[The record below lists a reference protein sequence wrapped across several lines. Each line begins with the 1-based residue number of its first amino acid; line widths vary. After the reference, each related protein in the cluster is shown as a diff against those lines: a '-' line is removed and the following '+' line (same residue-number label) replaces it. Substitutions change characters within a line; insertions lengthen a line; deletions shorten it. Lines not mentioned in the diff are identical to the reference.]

1 MKKILFILLLLT
13 VAPGFAQETF
23 RLETGDLLFQVN
35 GRSAYTDAIKN
46 VTSGIGQLEFS
57 HVGVAY
63 VENGETYV
71 LEAVPYGVVKSK
83 LDKFFRNSQLIDGKP
98 VVVVGRLKPR
108 LQKNIPAAIERI
120 KKLLGKR
127 PQFVRGIWVK
137 SNIGGEKGTQLIYRK
152 LTNRRSYRW
161 KRIDKALVSPV
172 ADLHFR
178 DLLGSAHALLQQ
190 IFHVAAL
197 SQATTPP
204 APDYGRT
211 LRRGSSVRSPEYSY
225 RRQGIPPP

>member
-1 MKKILFILLLLT
+1 MKKILFVLLFLT
-13 VAPGFAQETF
+13 AAPGFAQETF

-71 LEAVPYGVVKSK
+71 LEAVPYGVVKSR
-83 LDKFFRNSQLIDGKP
+83 LDKFFRNSQLIDGNP

-127 PQFVRGIWVK
+127 YDYVFNPDDDTYYC
-137 SNIGGEKGTQLIYRK
+137 SELIYV
-152 LTNRRSYRW
+152 SYLR
-161 KRIDKALVSPV
+161 
-172 ADLHFR
+172 
-178 DLLGSAHALLQQ
+178 
-190 IFHVAAL
+190 
-197 SQATTPP
+197 
-204 APDYGRT
+204 PDG
-211 LRRGSSVRSPEYSY
+211 
-225 RRQGIPPP
+225 

>member
-127 PQFVRGIWVK
+127 YDYVFNPDDDTYYC
-137 SNIGGEKGTQLIYRK
+137 SELIYV
-152 LTNRRSYRW
+152 SYLRPDG
-161 KRIDKALVSPV
+161 KPIFRMKPMT
-172 ADLHFR
+172 FR
-178 DLLGSAHALLQQ
+178 DK
-190 IFHVAAL
+190 
-197 SQATTPP
+197 TTGETNPLWIEHFKRFKCDIP
-204 APDYGRT
+204 EGVPGTNPGDM
-211 LRRGSSVRSPEYSY
+211 SRSKAIRIVHRYF
-225 RRQGIPPP
+225 